1 MTTIKISQ
9 LPDATLPLG
18 GTEVVPLDQSGI
30 TKKAAISAINPVIN
44 VKTFG
49 AKGDGVTDDTAAIQ
63 AALNYALSQGGG
75 GVTLAPG
82 RTFKVSSK
90 INVPSNCGL
99 VGDGTPTIYAT
110 AAGFSNAS
118 LTNKYASN
126 SAVLDL
132 SGETSGAFTPSENP

>member
-63 AALNYALSQGGG
+63 AAVDYVFSAGGG
-75 GVTLAPG
+75 TLAFPTG
-82 RTFKVSSK
+82 TYRVTTIVKVWTSAIT
-90 INVPSNCGL
+90 INL
-99 VGDGTPTIYAT
+99 VGDGKRSTKI
-110 AAGFSNAS
+110 
-118 LTNKYASN
+118 
-126 SAVLDL
+126 
-132 SGETSGAFTPSENP
+132 